1 MKSLW
6 AFIRLSRPHFLLG
19 GLLMFAVGAA
29 TTEAIDAVHYAVA
42 QLMVSATQITAHYV
56 NEYADVDADRLVENR
71 TLFSG
76 GSGVLGEGLL
86 RPVVALRSAAFATAA
101 ALGAAVAVATYSLP
115 AAAVGLAALGVSWSY
130 SMPPARLVASGW
142 GEITVSLV
150 VAGAVPLVGALVQG
164 GTPSAALWWSMA
176 VLVPIHLA
184 MILSFELPDVASDA
198 AAGKRV
204 LAVRIGRGAAVRLT
218 WWALSLAGAAA
229 AVGGVSGG
237 LSTPAALATTAGL
250 VPMTLLG
257 VGLRRGRYT
266 LLTTSAV
273 ATLVVVGLG
282 LAVGSQLQIG

>member
-1 MKSLW
+1 MKSLE
-6 AFIRLSRPHFLLG
+6 AFVRLSRPHFLLG

-29 TTEAIDAVHYAVA
+29 TTETIDAVHYAVA

-56 NEYADVDADRLVENR
+56 NEYADVGADRLVENR

-76 GSGVLGEGLL
+76 GSGVLLQGLL
-86 RPVVALRSAAFATAA
+86 PPVVALHSAAVATTV

-142 GEITVSLV
+142 GEILVSLV
-150 VAGAVPLVGALVQG
+150 VAGAVPLVGALAQE

-176 VLVPIHLA
+176 VLVPIHFA
-184 MILSFELPDVASDA
+184 MMLGFELPDVASDA
-198 AAGKRV
+198 AAGKQV
-204 LAVRIGRGAAVRLT
+204 LAVRIGRSAAVRLM
-218 WWALSLAGAAA
+218 WWALLVAAGAA

-237 LSTPAALATTAGL
+237 LSTAAALATAAGL
-250 VPMTLLG
+250 VPAIFM
-257 VGLRRGRYT
+257 VSALRRSRYT

-282 LAVGSQLQIG
+282 LAVGSQVQIG

>member
-29 TTEAIDAVHYAVA
+29 TTEAIDWVHYAVA

-86 RPVVALRSAAFATAA
+86 RPAVALRSAAVATAV
-101 ALGAAVAVATYSLP
+101 ALGVAVAVANYSLP

-164 GTPSAALWWSMA
+164 GTPLAALWWSMA
-176 VLVPIHLA
+176 VLVPIHFA

-198 AAGKRV
+198 AAGKQV
-204 LAVRIGRGAAVRLT
+204 LAVRVGRSAAVRLM
-218 WWALSLAGAAA
+218 WWALALAGAAA

-237 LSTPAALATTAGL
+237 LSTLAASAAAAGL

-257 VGLRRGRYT
+257 VGLRRSRYA

-273 ATLVVVGLG
+273 ATLVVVGIG